1 MQLPYPTSL
10 EKSGKKYLLALE
22 VEFCLQCSKLYNSH
36 WCKLLL
42 NLSQN
47 TENML
52 LPVRQLNA
60 QWDNANKLWKKKK
73 KSKTNQTKNPTE
85 PPKNKGED
93 KWGYDKN
100 PSIYLKIRILQ
111 EKED

>member
-1 MQLPYPTSL
+1 MPELGKPGAVKKVTSSRMQLPYPTSL
-10 EKSGKKYLLALE
+10 EKSGKNYLLALE

-60 QWDNANKLWKKKK
+60 Q
-73 KSKTNQTKNPTE
+73 
-85 PPKNKGED
+85 
-93 KWGYDKN
+93 
-100 PSIYLKIRILQ
+100 
-111 EKED
+111 